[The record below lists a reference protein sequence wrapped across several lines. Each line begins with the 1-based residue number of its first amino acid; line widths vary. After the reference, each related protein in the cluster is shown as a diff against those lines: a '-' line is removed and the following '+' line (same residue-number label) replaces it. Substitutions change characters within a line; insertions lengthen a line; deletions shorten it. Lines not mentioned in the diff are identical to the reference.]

1 MVSKGMAMGPGFR
14 LTLQLVVT
22 VAAAA
27 VVARATES
35 ARRAVLPAAL
45 DPPRHQAEIDRPTVQ
60 PAPHPF
66 GPELAIPCRSIDFIP
81 REVIE
86 LEASGEL
93 DDKTS
98 PTERLLARRHAGRS
112 VGDPVHVFDPV
123 VEQGVVPLHVE
134 RRSRIQRAAPADH
147 EQ

>member
-27 VVARATES
+27 IVARATES
-35 ARRAVLPAAL
+35 ARRSVLQAAV
-45 DPPRHQAEIDRPTVQ
+45 DPPRHRAEIDQPTVQ

-66 GPELAIPCRSIDFIP
+66 GPELAIPCRSIDFTP
-81 REVIE
+81 QEVIE

-93 DDKTS
+93 DDELS
-98 PTERLLARRHAGRS
+98 PTDRLLARRHALDG
-112 VGDPVHVFDPV
+112 
-123 VEQGVVPLHVE
+123 
-134 RRSRIQRAAPADH
+134 
-147 EQ
+147 

>member
-27 VVARATES
+27 IVARATES
-35 ARRAVLPAAL
+35 ARRSVLQAAV
-45 DPPRHQAEIDRPTVQ
+45 DPPRHRAEIDQPTVQPTVQ

-66 GPELAIPCRSIDFIP
+66 GPELAIPCRSIDFTP
-81 REVIE
+81 QEVIE

-93 DDKTS
+93 DDELS
-98 PTERLLARRHAGRS
+98 PTDRLLARRHALDG
-112 VGDPVHVFDPV
+112 
-123 VEQGVVPLHVE
+123 
-134 RRSRIQRAAPADH
+134 
-147 EQ
+147 